1 MWGRLGTPLPN
12 TPRIRYM
19 DKILKST
26 LSRTI
31 PALVKKRVQL
41 IDWCCTRENEDQ
53 DCYKVLCPVRKSK
66 GSLFAFKPVF

>member
-1 MWGRLGTPLPN
+1 MKTMRGRLGTPIPN
-12 TPRIRYM
+12 THRIRDM

-31 PALVKKRVQL
+31 LALVKKHVQL

-53 DCYKVLCPVRKSK
+53 DC
-66 GSLFAFKPVF
+66 